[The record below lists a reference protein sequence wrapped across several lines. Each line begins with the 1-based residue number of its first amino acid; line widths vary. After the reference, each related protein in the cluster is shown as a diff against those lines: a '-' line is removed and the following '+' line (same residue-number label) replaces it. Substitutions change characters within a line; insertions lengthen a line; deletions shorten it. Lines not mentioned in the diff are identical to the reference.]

1 MIPVAQFGPVQWL
14 MVGATTW
21 TLAGIAVTSWLFA
34 AHRSPR
40 R

>member
-1 MIPVAQFGPVQWL
+1 MAQVAQFGLVHWL
-14 MVGATTW
+14 LVAATTW
-21 TLAGIAVTSWLFA
+21 TLAGVAVASWLFA